1 MTYGVKRTGI
11 LSNSLELTDKD
22 LLQFG
27 TTLIVAPHADDE
39 TLACGGTISR
49 LRSLG
54 VDVRILVITDGSQS
68 HPSSVEYPADRR
80 TSLRRKELIS
90 AAKILGVE
98 EDRIN
103 FTSLQDGDV
112 PCEGEEGFDTIV
124 KMLGRMLLQIMPHTI
139 FIPYRLDPHRDH
151 IATSQILR
159 RAVTVFKS
167 SPRIFE
173 YPVWLWEL
181 GAEDDFPSPSRMKT
195 WKIDMGSAL
204 EIKRKAISE
213 HQSQLGQVI
222 KDDPSGFVLT
232 PNIIAHFELPFEIF
246 FESY

>member
-11 LSNSLELTDKD
+11 LSNSLELTDRE
-22 LLQFG
+22 LLHFG

-49 LRSLG
+49 LRSMG

-68 HPSSVEYPADRR
+68 HPNSVGYPSERR
-80 TSLRRKELIS
+80 AGLRRKEVI
-90 AAKILGVE
+90 AAAQILGVE
-98 EDRIN
+98 EEKIT
-103 FTSLQDGDV
+103 FTNLLDGDV
-112 PCEGEEGFDTIV
+112 PHEGEEGFDTIV
-124 KMLGRMLLQIMPHTI
+124 KMMGRMLLQIQPDTI

-159 RAVTVFKS
+159 RAVCVFKS

-181 GAEDDFPSPSRMKT
+181 GAEEDFPSATDMKT
-195 WKIDMGSAL
+195 WKINMGSAL
-204 EIKRKAISE
+204 ELKRRALTE
-213 HQSQLGQVI
+213 HQSQLGLVI
-222 KDDPSGFVLT
+222 KDDPAGFVLT
-232 PNIIAHFELPFEIF
+232 PDIIAHFELPFEIF
-246 FESY
+246 FESF